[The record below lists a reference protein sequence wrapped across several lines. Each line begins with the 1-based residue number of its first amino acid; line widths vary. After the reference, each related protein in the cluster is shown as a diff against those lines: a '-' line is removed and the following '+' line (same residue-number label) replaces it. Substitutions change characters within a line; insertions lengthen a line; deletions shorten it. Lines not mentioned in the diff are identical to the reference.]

1 MTIATGKL
9 AAPILREAA
18 KQIEEQVPEIRVQVI
33 GIENRFFGE
42 RITVAGLLTGQDL
55 KEQLSGRNLGEELLL
70 TENMFRDG
78 EDVFL
83 DDMTAAELSG
93 ALQVPITIV
102 KSDGKAFLEAVLGRG
117 KDEQPERTGT
127 GRRGKQPYEHRP

>member
-1 MTIATGKL
+1 MASVSYTH
-9 AAPILREAA
+9 
-18 KQIEEQVPEIRVQVI
+18 
-33 GIENRFFGE
+33 
-42 RITVAGLLTGQDL
+42 
-55 KEQLSGRNLGEELLL
+55 LGEELLL

-102 KSDGKAFLEAVLGRG
+102 KSDGKAFLEAVRGSG